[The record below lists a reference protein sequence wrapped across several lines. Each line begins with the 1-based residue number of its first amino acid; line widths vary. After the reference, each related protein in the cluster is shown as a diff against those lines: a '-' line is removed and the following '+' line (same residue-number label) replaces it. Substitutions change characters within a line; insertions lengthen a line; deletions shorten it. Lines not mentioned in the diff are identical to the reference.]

1 MTECFVE
8 IKIKPKVVFFL
19 LIYTT
24 ITVLEV
30 LWKKIL
36 ISSLLPDPDLVEE
49 LRQKLDNL
57 TAQVN
62 AMGNGYTHF

>member
-1 MTECFVE
+1 MLCRNQNKTESR
-8 IKIKPKVVFFL
+8 L
-19 LIYTT
+19 LFIDIYDDNR
-24 ITVLEV
+24 IRSFM
-30 LWKKIL
+30 KKIL
-36 ISSLLPDPDLVEE
+36 ISSILQDPDLVEE

>member
-1 MTECFVE
+1 MLCRNQNKTESR
-8 IKIKPKVVFFL
+8 L
-19 LIYTT
+19 LFIDIYDDNS
-24 ITVLEV
+24 IRSFM
-30 LWKKIL
+30 KKIL
-36 ISSLLPDPDLVEE
+36 ISSILQDPDLVEE